1 MKKQYLLLAAL
12 LLFFIC
18 SSAKVK
24 GQGIMKRDALTS
36 MDKGLDA
43 MNNGYHEAA
52 DQFFRDALSKFS
64 KLPSNLT
71 YYFGRNSYHLGKYK
85 QSISWLNKYMELKGT
100 SGQYYEEVIKYLDLS
115 NEAFKKQ
122 RESEVGRTKKL
133 LTTDGYFDCPSA
145 FVSCPICNGSG
156 VLITP
161 GKFGAIYQTCPYSG
175 LSGKLSCEEYNEY
188 LNGALEKKK

>member
-1 MKKQYLLLAAL
+1 MKKQHLVFTAL
-12 LLFFIC
+12 LFIFVC
-18 SSAKVK
+18 QSTFVK
-24 GQGIMKRDALTS
+24 SQGIMKRDALTA
-36 MDKGLDA
+36 MDKGVDA

-52 DQFFRDALSKFS
+52 DQFFRDALSKFN

-85 QSISWLNKYMELKGT
+85 QSISWLNKYLALKGT
-100 SGQYYEEVIKYLDLS
+100 AGQYHEEVSKYLDLS

-122 RESEVGRTKKL
+122 REAEVGRTIKQ
-133 LTTDGYFDCPSA
+133 LTTKGYFDCASDY
-145 FVSCPICNGSG
+145 VRCPICNGTG

-175 LSGKLSCEEYNEY
+175 LSGKLSCDEYNDY
-188 LNGALEKKK
+188 LNGELEKKE